1 MNFRVSFNTQYLH
14 KVNYYQLLK
23 KGFSVYSFL
32 TVFSEDGV
40 IESSACL
47 HILKARH
54 SILCMENI
62 GIDGL
67 RDVC

>member
-1 MNFRVSFNTQYLH
+1 MNYTMMHGSTNI
-14 KVNYYQLLK
+14 
-23 KGFSVYSFL
+23 KGFSIYSFL
-32 TVFSEDGV
+32 SVFSEDGGR
-40 IESSACL
+40 ESLACL

-67 RDVC
+67 RDVCK